1 LKSSFDVSKIDGV
14 TLVTGG
20 AGFIGSHLVDRLV
33 SNDLEVKVIDNLSNG
48 KLDNLKNSKENKK
61 FHFEN
66 KDLNDFSSLKD
77 SLQDVKFVFHMAA
90 NPEVRIGYKNPEIS
104 FRENIQ
110 NTFHLLETIRNSNVE
125 TIAFGSTSTIYGEP
139 TILPTPE
146 DYGPLLPISPYGASK
161 LACEAMISSYCNTY
175 GIKGIIFR
183 LANIVGSRSNHGV
196 IIDFINKL
204 KENNKE
210 LEVLGDGKQYK
221 SYLHVRD
228 CVEGFFVGISNLKK
242 TVEIL
247 NVGND
252 DQIIV
257 MDIAKIVCDS
267 MNLKDVQIKPNGGVE
282 DGRGW
287 IGDVKLMLLDIT
299 KLKKLG
305 WAPELSSPKA
315 MELAAK
321 EILKEN

>member
-1 LKSSFDVSKIDGV
+1 LKSSFDASKIDGV
-14 TLVTGG
+14 ALVTGG

-33 SNDLEVKVIDNLSNG
+33 SSDLEVKVIDNLSNG
-48 KLDNLKNSKENKK
+48 KLENLKNSKENKR

-77 SLQDVKFVFHMAA
+77 SLQDVKIVFHMAA

-242 TVEIL
+242 RVEIL

-257 MDIAKIVCDS
+257 MDIAKMVCDS

-305 WAPELSSPKA
+305 WAPELSSAKA
-315 MELAAK
+315 MELATK
-321 EILKEN
+321 EILQEN

>member
-1 LKSSFDVSKIDGV
+1 MKSSFDVSKIDGV

-20 AGFIGSHLVDRLV
+20 AGFIGSHLVDRLI

-48 KLDNLKNSKENKK
+48 KLDNLKKSKENKK

-104 FRENIQ
+104 YRENIQ
-110 NTFHLLETIRNSNVE
+110 NTFHLLESIRNSNVE

-175 GIKGIIFR
+175 GIKGIICR

-204 KENNKE
+204 KKNNKE

-242 TVEIL
+242 RVEIL

-252 DQIIV
+252 DQIVV

-299 KLKKLG
+299 KLKKLE
-305 WAPELSSPKA
+305 WKPELSSAKA
-315 MELAAK
+315 MELATK
-321 EILKEN
+321 EILQEN